1 MKKLKDELD
10 ESKELMLDN
19 IEKLI
24 DRGEKMEI
32 LVQKAQ

>member
-32 LVQKAQ
+32 LV

>member
-1 MKKLKDELD
+1 MRKLKDELD

-32 LVQKAQ
+32 LV